1 MKVLR
6 TPDERFACLPDFPF
20 APHYEE
26 VDGLRIH
33 YLDEGPGD
41 ANPVLLLHGEPSW
54 SYLYRKMIPV
64 LVAAGHRV
72 LVPDL
77 VGFGR
82 SDKPAEVADYSFQR
96 HMDWMTGWLRAL
108 NLRSV
113 TLFGQDWGSLLGL
126 RLAAENQD
134 HFERIVIAN
143 GGLPT
148 GDQKLPLAF
157 YIWRTFARWTPRLP
171 IGLIVRSGCRTKLA
185 PEVMAAYDAP
195 FPDESYKAG
204 ARAFP
209 RLVPTTPNDV
219 AAEANRRAWEVLRAW
234 KKPLLTAFSDADPVT
249 RGGERV
255 LQTLVPGAAREGH
268 VTIRGAGHFLQED
281 RGQEL
286 AQVLAGF
293 IARHASGDAR
303 EPG

>member
-1 MKVLR
+1 MKILR
-6 TPDERFACLPDFPF
+6 TPEERFAHLPDFPF

-33 YLDEGPGD
+33 YVDEGPRG
-41 ANPVLLLHGEPSW
+41 ANPVLLLHGEPTW

-72 LVPDL
+72 LAPDL

-96 HMDWMTGWLRAL
+96 HMDWMAGWLRAL
-108 NLRSV
+108 DLRSI

-126 RLAAENQD
+126 RLAAENPER
-134 HFERIVIAN
+134 FERVVIAN

-148 GDQKLPLAF
+148 GDQKLPVAF
-157 YIWRTFARWTPRLP
+157 YIWRTFARWTPWLP

-185 PEVMAAYDAP
+185 AEVVAAYDAP
-195 FPDESYKAG
+195 FPEESYKAG
-204 ARAFP
+204 PRAFP
-209 RLVPTTPNDV
+209 RLVPTTPDDP
-219 AAEANRRAWEVLRAW
+219 AAEANRRAWEALRAW
-234 KKPLLTAFSDADPVT
+234 NKPFLTAFSDADPVT

-255 LQTLVPGAAREGH
+255 LQRLVPGAAREAH
-268 VTIRGAGHFLQED
+268 VTIHGAGHFLQED

-286 AQVLAGF
+286 GQVAAEF
-293 IARHASGDAR
+293 IARHVS
-303 EPG
+303 